1 MPRAPNPDPEAIERS
16 VIAKAKPGKSVHV
29 GDTPSLYIKMSRK
42 KGNLSWIYR
51 HINPDTGNMTTK
63 SLGPYPEVS
72 LEVAKNG
79 AAYARKI
86 IKVDKKNPFD
96 PVVDTTEG
104 RTTYGEVARAWIDN
118 QKEKFKKPKQR
129 KAVENLLL
137 VYCKDLLDKP
147 ILKIND
153 QLIHDKLRPW
163 WDGTPTKRGSPEQ
176 VLRALA
182 MLTKV
187 FARAKTKKLYFY
199 ENPALWEGV
208 QENLFPPIPKSNE
221 PPPAMHYDDVPEFF
235 ARLRQS
241 EDWRAPSLMFLI
253 LNASRPEEVR
263 GMPWS
268 EAVDFETSRLW
279 AIPGPRMKKG
289 REHRV
294 PLSNP
299 AMEILKWQIT
309 YAGPNVSDFVFPGQR
324 AKIQEEKAM
333 RRLMQDMGIHDITP
347 HRFRSSFRDWAGD
360 MTDFSD
366 EVIEAC
372 LAHHK
377 KSKTEKT
384 YRRLDAF
391 EKRKKL
397 MAMWAAYC
405 CSRCG

>member
-1 MPRAPNPDPEAIERS
+1 MIRRSYGARLTLILDHRWILPREHGQGFLIEAEPHILR
-16 VIAKAKPGKSVHV
+16 
-29 GDTPSLYIKMSRK
+29 
-42 KGNLSWIYR
+42 GN
-51 HINPDTGNMTTK
+51 
-63 SLGPYPEVS
+63 
-72 LEVAKNG
+72 
-79 AAYARKI
+79 
-86 IKVDKKNPFD
+86 
-96 PVVDTTEG
+96 
-104 RTTYGEVARAWIDN
+104 
-118 QKEKFKKPKQR
+118 
-129 KAVENLLL
+129 
-137 VYCKDLLDKP
+137 
-147 ILKIND
+147 
-153 QLIHDKLRPW
+153 
-163 WDGTPTKRGSPEQ
+163 
-176 VLRALA
+176 
-182 MLTKV
+182 
-187 FARAKTKKLYFY
+187 
-199 ENPALWEGV
+199 V
-208 QENLFPPIPKSNE
+208 QH
-221 PPPAMHYDDVPEFF
+221 A

-279 AIPGPRMKKG
+279 AIPGPRTKKG